1 MTDHSLLRTGAAL
14 LLAVCLC
21 RLYPFVRSE
30 TKRMQIKETLHDL
43 QDREVLYSMP
53 EPAGCKELAGIL
65 VSENL
70 PMREEIVQ
78 GEDDQYYLD
87 HLCDGSQSD
96 NGTLFLSCHSDWQDM
111 NRVIYG
117 HHVFYENI
125 RMTPFFQLLDPNV
138 SEEARRFELSTGNGA
153 EPYRMI
159 AVLEVDYGQPDV
171 FDYLA
176 AHYAGEELAE
186 YNRHLKEDH
195 ISCFFEEVQETD
207 RLLTFLTCR
216 DEDSPVRVLFI
227 ARAE

>member
-1 MTDHSLLRTGAAL
+1 MTDHSLFRTGAAL

-30 TKRMQIKETLHDL
+30 TKRIRIKETLHHL
-43 QDREVLYSMP
+43 QDQEVLYSTP
-53 EPAGCKELAGIL
+53 EPAGCKTLAGIL
-65 VSENL
+65 VSESL

-78 GEDDQYYLD
+78 GEDDQYYLS
-87 HLCDGSQSD
+87 HLCDGSESE

-138 SEEARRFELSTGNGA
+138 SEEARRFELSTENGV

-176 AHYAGEELAE
+176 DHYAGNGLAE
-186 YNRHLKEDH
+186 YNRHLKEDL
-195 ISCFFEEVQETD
+195 ISCFFEDVQETD

-216 DEDSPVRVLFI
+216 DEDSPVRILFI
-227 ARAE
+227 AKAE